1 MRFENGYGNE
11 PVEPP
16 TKTVGQIVRT
26 NVFTYFN
33 IVFFILAICVML
45 VGSWM
50 NLTFMPVVFANM
62 VIGIIQELRSKK
74 TLDKLSILNTP
85 KSVVIREGTKKIL
98 PVNDCVRDDIAM
110 FTVGNQIY
118 ADAIVVEGEC
128 QVNEALMTG
137 ERTKSKKPSGTS

>member
-1 MRFENGYGNE
+1 
-11 PVEPP
+11 
-16 TKTVGQIVRT
+16 
-26 NVFTYFN
+26 
-33 IVFFILAICVML
+33 ML